1 MISFL
6 CSAKEAFS
14 WRRPVLYNEHWI
26 FPHASINMQ
35 CDQRVLGSH
44 VPEHAVVKVML
55 EQFTLAFEML
65 LIHWL
70 LSRIIHDHTHYT
82 YTILTQKQCHSL
94 GTFTAV
100 KSLDHLYYAHQVGDS
115 LKYKMPGPK
124 KDFAAY
130 VLVWQRHY
138 RSMGTLRTRILRCM
152 LVALAGSARAAKTHF
167 KATALAL
174 PPL

>member
-1 MISFL
+1 
-6 CSAKEAFS
+6 
-14 WRRPVLYNEHWI
+14 
-26 FPHASINMQ
+26 MQ
-35 CDQRVLGSH
+35 CDQRVLAPH

-100 KSLDHLYYAHQVGDS
+100 KSLDHCITLTTSAIASGTRWQV
-115 LKYKMPGPK
+115 PK
-124 KDFAAY
+124 KILLHMFLCGSY
-130 VLVWQRHY
+130 TTQVW
-138 RSMGTLRTRILRCM
+138 
-152 LVALAGSARAAKTHF
+152 V
-167 KATALAL
+167 
-174 PPL
+174 P